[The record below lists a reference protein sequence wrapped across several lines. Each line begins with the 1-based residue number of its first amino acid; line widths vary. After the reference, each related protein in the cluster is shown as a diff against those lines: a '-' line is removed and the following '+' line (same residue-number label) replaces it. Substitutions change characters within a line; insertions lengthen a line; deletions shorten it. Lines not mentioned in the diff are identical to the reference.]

1 MTRVAIVTASL
12 FAVPMLAAADPGSGW
27 QGRHEH
33 MMWGGGSGMI
43 GGLIMM
49 LLFWGIVITLIYF
62 VVKWMSDR
70 PGRDSRRDAMDILR
84 ERYAS
89 GEIDEEEFE
98 RRRKVLEA

>member
-1 MTRVAIVTASL
+1 
-12 FAVPMLAAADPGSGW
+12 
-27 QGRHEH
+27 
-33 MMWGGGSGMI
+33 MMWGGGYGMI

-49 LLFWGIVITLIYF
+49 LLFWGIVIALIYV

-70 PGRDSRRDAMDILR
+70 QGGGSRRDAMDILR